1 MQNVRQMDFDELDAA
16 LQSAPALS
24 TSLFRKVVQG
34 CTRLE
39 SLRQS
44 GRATALDEPN

>member
-39 SLRQS
+39 IPSPVGKGDGTR
-44 GRATALDEPN
+44 